1 MLFRLVL
8 VSWRRSSSIRNGTQ
22 LKSQSSPNKYP
33 KIMLHP
39 ILFTFI
45 FAIAVNLLYMA
56 DGFLFTKLLYKTG
69 PYSSKLFHELH
80 VDGSD
85 EDLFNSLPNRR
96 IGTIDDANNPSLSP
110 EELVPLIMNSLKN
123 NDTPDKDAG
132 IKLVWEFS
140 TDITKH
146 IFKHNITGKWVQWR
160 ILPWLSD
167 MRYEMYLY

>member
-1 MLFRLVL
+1 
-8 VSWRRSSSIRNGTQ
+8 
-22 LKSQSSPNKYP
+22 
-33 KIMLHP
+33 MLHP

-45 FAIAVNLLYMA
+45 IAIAVNLPYMA

-69 PYSSKLFHELH
+69 TYSSKLFHELH

-160 ILPWLSD
+160 ILPWLSE
-167 MRYEMYLY
+167 MRCIFINTLAYLSI